1 MLNNEWYLNEKN
13 KYLQFTI
20 TDLWYKPKKKSK
32 LNNLKNEMKKI
43 HNTFAPSLNKQTKKY
58 KKL

>member
-1 MLNNEWYLNEKN
+1 MKKTNICN
-13 KYLQFTI
+13 LQLQTCD
-20 TDLWYKPKKKSK
+20 TNQKKKSK